1 MNPSGI
7 EPLDLKVL
15 VRPDLAETK
24 TAGGIIIPDATA
36 DRQKFAVLKATLIAV
51 GDNAFKEWGYGNAPK
66 TGSRILMAQYAGAR
80 VKGQDGEEYILMND
94 EDVVALLKEE
104 K

>member
-1 MNPSGI
+1 MNASGI

-15 VRPDLAETK
+15 VRPDSAETK

-36 DRQKFAVLKATLIAV
+36 DRQKFAVLKATLIES
-51 GDNAFKEWGYGNAPK
+51 GSNAFKEWGVGNAPK
-66 TGSRILMAQYAGAR
+66 AGSRILMAQYAGAR